1 MRRVTRVSVLDGA
14 DVEVVPFSLPASRS
28 PETEE
33 RNRRA
38 RNRVQ
43 YGRVYPKPLR
53 LNRRSRQS
61 IPRSTVQVPFEV
73 ESHHAVIH
81 LRELEIFCLAGV
93 GNVGNVGNVGGSA
106 VVPELMSC
114 DPRRE
119 LFDVGL
125 YFG

>member
-14 DVEVVPFSLPASRS
+14 ELEVVPFSRPASRS

-33 RNRRA
+33 RYRRA

-53 LNRRSRQS
+53 LNRGSRQS

-93 GNVGNVGNVGGSA
+93 GNVGNVGGSA
-106 VVPELMSC
+106 VVPELMSW

-125 YFG
+125 HFG